1 MAKSDFLV
9 EVTFKGPLSGMSQ
22 FLKTKSSS
30 KVMKNEFYLNF
41 KALFVPKIF

>member
-22 FLKTKSSS
+22 FLETESPS
-30 KVMKNEFYLNF
+30 KLMKNEFYFNF